1 MKEKQYIG
9 TCKSL
14 VQRLTE
20 SRKDRK
26 AGRDKET
33 DNTSALKFSP
43 GNPVMEE

>member
-26 AGRDKET
+26 TKKSRKGQGDR
-33 DNTSALKFSP
+33 
-43 GNPVMEE
+43 